1 MAKKLNQATI
11 EKAEEDVLLGYLI
24 RLAKSQTRKDIK
36 KAGLPADRKTLR
48 KLERDG
54 RVTKMENFALNTTKK
69 YFNAETK
76 KIETYKGTKYYTY
89 KAI

>member
-24 RLAKSQTRKDIK
+24 RLARPQTRKDIK

-48 KLERDG
+48 KLERLG
-54 RVTKMENFALNTTKK
+54 KISKVENYSLNTAKK
-69 YFNAETK
+69 YFNTETK
-76 KIETYKGTKYYTY
+76 KLETYKGTKYYTY
-89 KAI
+89 MAI